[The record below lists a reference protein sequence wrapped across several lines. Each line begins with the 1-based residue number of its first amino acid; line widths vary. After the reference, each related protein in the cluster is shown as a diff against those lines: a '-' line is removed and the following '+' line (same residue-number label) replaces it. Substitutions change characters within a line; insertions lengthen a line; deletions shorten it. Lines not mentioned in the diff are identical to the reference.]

1 MNEFPLLQ
9 NSYYMMLY
17 GAVASFSAL
26 ASLYLLLRPH
36 NAFSAFESPAGL
48 RRWTAAF
55 LAVIAL
61 SHVWWL
67 ALREVPP
74 GGDPETFYAI
84 AIFLDTV
91 LLVPLAMIVMLRML
105 QDRCRPLWGVGVA
118 MLPIPLITLGVGVVG
133 RNPGFSWMLV
143 DYLLVLSVLFF
154 VYMGVAL
161 FRYGRWLR
169 DNYADLEHKEVWQV
183 FLMEVAIFLMFCLYK
198 YSGESDISE
207 FSVQMGSALLT
218 ALLLWRV
225 ETLQQLDEV
234 EEPAET
240 GLPVGEFVGGGE
252 AEEIVRTEERQ
263 DKEDVNEVSGKVQNN
278 ADADSLRDTSL
289 VERIGELL
297 KSHCEAP
304 QLYLQRDLTL
314 TKLCAAI
321 GTNRTYLS
329 TYFRQNGITYN
340 AYINRLRTEHFMR
353 LCRDEM
359 AAHCQVFVQEAAL
372 QSGFQSPRTFTATFK
387 SLTGMTAKEWME
399 QERSKMDERS

>member
-9 NSYYMMLY
+9 NDYYMMLY
-17 GAVASFSAL
+17 GAVASFSAV

-67 ALREVPP
+67 VLREVPP

-154 VYMGVAL
+154 VYMGFAL

-198 YSGESDISE
+198 
-207 FSVQMGSALLT
+207 
-218 ALLLWRV
+218 W
-225 ETLQQLDEV
+225 
-234 EEPAET
+234 
-240 GLPVGEFVGGGE
+240 
-252 AEEIVRTEERQ
+252 
-263 DKEDVNEVSGKVQNN
+263 
-278 ADADSLRDTSL
+278 
-289 VERIGELL
+289 
-297 KSHCEAP
+297 
-304 QLYLQRDLTL
+304 
-314 TKLCAAI
+314 LC
-321 GTNRTYLS
+321 
-329 TYFRQNGITYN
+329 
-340 AYINRLRTEHFMR
+340 
-353 LCRDEM
+353 
-359 AAHCQVFVQEAAL
+359 
-372 QSGFQSPRTFTATFK
+372 
-387 SLTGMTAKEWME
+387 
-399 QERSKMDERS
+399 